1 MVTQSSLSQIKVYI
15 NCVLHVRQA
24 AVPFEQAEKIL
35 DRGEV
40 FSALGPGDTC
50 LGGWEWAQ
58 DRFLTEARSS
68 EVAPR
73 QNVPQGLCPYTL
85 ATGRLS

>member
-1 MVTQSSLSQIKVYI
+1 M
-15 NCVLHVRQA
+15 
-24 AVPFEQAEKIL
+24 PFEQAEKIL
-35 DRGEV
+35 DRGGV

-58 DRFLTEARSS
+58 DRFLTEARSP
-68 EVAPR
+68 EVAPG
-73 QNVPQGLCPYTL
+73 QNVPQGLYPYTL